1 MQSCNVSK
9 FPKWQE
15 WSKCSNLSWI
25 VCQPVWGIHSI
36 ILRICQRQ
44 ELEPRKETHTLEGD
58 TTRGNGK
65 VLHIFFPPNHKEGSE
80 VRCRRPHLGSL
91 SAVQQWFRR
100 ASHKKNLQRNGTQD
114 FQILFQRAKRIVPTK
129 KNGLFGGFPGVCTWA
144 GQLPCMLVLHIRVQ
158 NYFFRSNFHDRDR

>member
-1 MQSCNVSK
+1 M
-9 FPKWQE
+9 FPNFPSGK
-15 WSKCSNLSWI
+15 NDLSVQI
-25 VCQPVWGIHSI
+25 FPELFI

-100 ASHKKNLQRNGTQD
+100 ASHKKNLQRSGTQD
-114 FQILFQRAKRIVPTK
+114 FQILFPKGKTNSAHKKKWFVWRISRCMYLSWSTSMYAGPAHQ
-129 KNGLFGGFPGVCTWA
+129 GAELFLPL
-144 GQLPCMLVLHIRVQ
+144 QLP
-158 NYFFRSNFHDRDR
+158 